1 MRSPNARSATKAAR
15 PISRRVTVAG
25 LGVVAVIAL
34 AGCASGA
41 PSATAELE
49 HVHGLDYDPAT
60 GRTYAAAHSG
70 LWVIPTDSLTDYGTT
85 TPAADPKKDGPLGG
99 VAQDTMGFTVSA
111 AAEGT
116 LFASGHPDP
125 AEPEALEHPNLGL
138 IRSTDDG
145 TSWETVS
152 LRGDTD
158 FHDIA
163 TASLPGGQTRIY
175 GYDSG
180 RGVVRISDDTG
191 ATWADG
197 AAIALRDLTVDAA
210 DSERVFATTAEG
222 LVTSIDAGRTFT
234 AVPGAPALYLVDAV
248 PDAAGGG
255 LVGVASDG
263 RIWMSTAG
271 LEWSE
276 QGSVV
281 GAVEAFSYVE
291 GQTPWVLAFD
301 DRGVVAS
308 ADFGQTWTVLRSR

>member
-1 MRSPNARSATKAAR
+1 MNSPRLSLATRVVR
-15 PISRRVTVAG
+15 PFGRRIAVAG
-25 LGVVAVIAL
+25 WGVATLLTL
-34 AGCASGA
+34 AGCTAGT

-70 LWVIPTDSLTDYGTT
+70 LWLIPTDTLAEYGTT
-85 TPAADPKKDGPLGG
+85 TPATDTTEDEPLGG

-125 AEPEALEHPNLGL
+125 TESEALEHPNLGL
-138 IRSTDDG
+138 IRSIDYG
-145 TSWETVS
+145 ASWEPVS

-158 FHDIA
+158 FHDLA
-163 TASLPGGQTRIY
+163 TTSLPDGQTRIY

-197 AAIALRDLTVDAA
+197 ASLALRDLTVDAA
-210 DSERVFATTAEG
+210 DPDRVFASTAEG
-222 LVTSIDAGRTFT
+222 LVASSDAGRTFT

-248 PDAAGGG
+248 PESAGGG
-255 LVGVASDG
+255 LVGVATDG
-263 RIWMSTAG
+263 RIWTSTAD

-276 QGSVV
+276 HGSTA
-281 GAVEAFSYVE
+281 GAAEAFSYVE
-291 GQTPWVLAFD
+291 GQTPWILAFD

-308 ADFGQTWTVLRSR
+308 SDFGQEWTVLRSR

>member
-1 MRSPNARSATKAAR
+1 M
-15 PISRRVTVAG
+15 
-25 LGVVAVIAL
+25 
-34 AGCASGA
+34 
-41 PSATAELE
+41 
-49 HVHGLDYDPAT
+49 HGLDYDPAT

-70 LWVIPTDSLTDYGTT
+70 LWLIPTDTLAEYGTT
-85 TPAADPKKDGPLGG
+85 TPATDTTEDGPLGG

-125 AEPEALEHPNLGL
+125 AASETLEQPNLGL
-138 IRSTDDG
+138 IRSIDYGAT
-145 TSWETVS
+145 WERVS

-158 FHDIA
+158 FHDLA

-180 RGVVRISDDTG
+180 RGVIRISDDTG

-197 AAIALRDLTVDAA
+197 ASIALRDLTVDAS
-210 DSERVFATTAEG
+210 DPDRVFATTAEG
-222 LVTSIDAGRTFT
+222 LLVSTDAGRTFT
-234 AVPGAPALYLVDAV
+234 TVPEAPALYLLDAV
-248 PDAAGGG
+248 PNDAGGG
-255 LVGVASDG
+255 LVGVATDG
-263 RIWMSTAG
+263 RIWTSTAE

-276 QGSVV
+276 HGSTA
-281 GAVEAFSYVE
+281 GAAEAFSYVE

-308 ADFGQTWTVLRSR
+308 SDLGQTWTVLRPR

>member
-1 MRSPNARSATKAAR
+1 MNSLRLLPAIGVMRPF
-15 PISRRVTVAG
+15 SRRIAVAG
-25 LGVVAVIAL
+25 LGVATLLGLV
-34 AGCASGA
+34 GCAAGA

-70 LWVIPTDSLTDYGTT
+70 LWLIPTDTLTDYGTT
-85 TPAADPKKDGPLGG
+85 TPATDTTVDGPLGG

-125 AEPEALEHPNLGL
+125 AASEALEQPNLGL
-138 IRSTDDG
+138 IRSIDYGD
-145 TSWETVS
+145 SWESVS
-152 LRGDTD
+152 LPGETD

-163 TASLPGGQTRIY
+163 TATLPDGQTRIY

-191 ATWADG
+191 TTWADG
-197 AAIALRDLTVDAA
+197 ASIALRDLTVDAA
-210 DSERVFATTAEG
+210 DPDRVFATTAEG
-222 LVTSIDAGRTFT
+222 LLVSTDAGRTFT
-234 AVPGAPALYLVDAV
+234 TVPEAPALYLLDAV
-248 PDAAGGG
+248 PNDAGGG
-255 LVGVASDG
+255 LVGVATDG
-263 RIWMSTAG
+263 RIWTSTAG
-271 LEWSE
+271 LEWSGH
-276 QGSVV
+276 GSAA

-291 GQTPWVLAFD
+291 GQTPWILAFD

-308 ADFGQTWTVLRSR
+308 SDFGQEWTVLRSR